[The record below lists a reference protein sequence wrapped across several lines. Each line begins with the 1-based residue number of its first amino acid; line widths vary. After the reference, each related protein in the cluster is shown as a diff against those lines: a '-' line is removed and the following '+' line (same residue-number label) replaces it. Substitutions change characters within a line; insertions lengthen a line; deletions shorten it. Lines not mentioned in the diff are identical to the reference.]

1 MWHVLTSHLLFNVLH
16 IDSTLGKRGDFHQKV
31 VYLQYNPKHVFL
43 FTRFSTV
50 LIKRDHKSKIGQG
63 KIINSQRIKW
73 KYFPRLS
80 LLQWWKRGVF
90 KKFVVTW
97 DSRMTIWQP
106 RYHACQHTYWEE
118 KRIRLLEASQ
128 GLVAKAWQPNA
139 KEVCQTSQNYSTPSS
154 KKQTQVSFYKPIF
167 RFRQITPRSW

>member
-50 LIKRDHKSKIGQG
+50 LIKRDHKSEIGQS

-118 KRIRLLEASQ
+118 KRTRLVWHISWYLNFLPENRKIDWFPARKYQ
-128 GLVAKAWQPNA
+128 ETPGKNPLLLLAMAK
-139 KEVCQTSQNYSTPSS
+139 
-154 KKQTQVSFYKPIF
+154 
-167 RFRQITPRSW
+167 

>member
-31 VYLQYNPKHVFL
+31 VYLQFNPKHVFL

-50 LIKRDHKSKIGQG
+50 LIKRDHKSEIGQS

-97 DSRMTIWQP
+97 NSRMTIWQP
-106 RYHACQHTYWEE
+106 RYHACQQTS
-118 KRIRLLEASQ
+118 LSASKHHHHHQ

-167 RFRQITPRSW
+167 RFRQITSRSG